1 MSSVRSHFGSSQ
13 AFKLVCGLCSCV
25 LLHDT
30 MEDTKLRPPPLTP
43 RGSVSPRL
51 TPRGSVAQELPK
63 VSDSSGTGDTSGF
76 QELPKVGVVDV
87 APVAPVALVGES
99 RAQRKKHRDRLRAS
113 AKKNELP
120 YPVCYNPKGYLEV
133 PDICNRI
140 ATDWGKDPAGCM
152 CAMQWPQFL
161 AAAYSSGQ
169 AKRVQSAVCYDGE
182 LTLPAFLHEDVHQVD
197 PEEEEAEEEGEPEE
211 DEEEEAEEDADGE
224 EPEEDE
230 EQEQQQRRAV
240 ASATTG
246 TTRL

>member
-30 MEDTKLRPPPLTP
+30 MEDTKLRPPPLPP
-43 RGSVSPRL
+43 RGSVAKPPL
-51 TPRGSVAQELPK
+51 TPRGSVAQLLPE

-87 APVAPVALVGES
+87 APVTPVALVGES
-99 RAQRKKHRDRLRAS
+99 RAQRKKHRDRLRAT
-113 AKKNELP
+113 AHTNELP
-120 YPVCYNPKGYLEV
+120 YPVCYNPHGYLEV

-152 CAMQWPQFL
+152 CATQWPAFL

-169 AKRVQSAVCYDGE
+169 AKRVQSAQCYDGA
-182 LTLPAFLHEDVHQVD
+182 LTLVAGQKVTASYRRPGGHNMKERWWYNAVIDSFVD
-197 PEEEEAEEEGEPEE
+197 IM
-211 DEEEEAEEDADGE
+211 
-224 EPEEDE
+224 
-230 EQEQQQRRAV
+230 
-240 ASATTG
+240 SKTG
-246 TTRL
+246 HSSTIAIVN

>member
-43 RGSVSPRL
+43 RGSVGTLPR

-87 APVAPVALVGES
+87 APVTPVALVGES

-113 AKKNELP
+113 AKQNELP
-120 YPVCYNPKGYLEV
+120 YPVCYNPHGYLEV
-133 PDICNRI
+133 PDICNRV

-152 CAMQWPQFL
+152 CATEWPAFL
-161 AAAYSSGQ
+161 AAAYASGQ
-169 AKRVQSAVCYDGE
+169 AKRVRSAVCYDGA
-182 LTLPAFLHEDVHQVD
+182 LTLEKGQKVTASYRRPGGHNMGERWWYNAVVESFVD
-197 PEEEEAEEEGEPEE
+197 IM
-211 DEEEEAEEDADGE
+211 
-224 EPEEDE
+224 
-230 EQEQQQRRAV
+230 
-240 ASATTG
+240 SKTG
-246 TTRL
+246 HSSTIAIVN

>member
-87 APVAPVALVGES
+87 APVTPVALVGES

-113 AKKNELP
+113 AKQNELP
-120 YPVCYNPKGYLEV
+120 YPVCYNPHGYLEV

-140 ATDWGKDPAGCM
+140 ATDWGTDPAGCM
-152 CAMQWPQFL
+152 CATQWPAFL

-169 AKRVQSAVCYDGE
+169 AKRVQSAVCYDGA
-182 LTLPAFLHEDVHQVD
+182 LTLEPGQKVTASYRRPGGHNMKERWWYNAVIDSFVD
-197 PEEEEAEEEGEPEE
+197 IM
-211 DEEEEAEEDADGE
+211 
-224 EPEEDE
+224 
-230 EQEQQQRRAV
+230 
-240 ASATTG
+240 SKTG
-246 TTRL
+246 HSSTIAIVN

>member
-43 RGSVSPRL
+43 RGSVGTLPR

-87 APVAPVALVGES
+87 APVTPVALVGES

-113 AKKNELP
+113 AKQNELP
-120 YPVCYNPKGYLEV
+120 YPVCYNPHGYLEV

-140 ATDWGKDPAGCM
+140 ATDWGKAPAGCM
-152 CAMQWPQFL
+152 CATQWPAFL
-161 AAAYSSGQ
+161 AAAYASGQ
-169 AKRVQSAVCYDGE
+169 AKRVQSAVCYDGA
-182 LTLPAFLHEDVHQVD
+182 LTLEPGQKVTASYRRPGGHNMGEVWWYNAVVESFVD
-197 PEEEEAEEEGEPEE
+197 IM
-211 DEEEEAEEDADGE
+211 
-224 EPEEDE
+224 
-230 EQEQQQRRAV
+230 
-240 ASATTG
+240 SKTG
-246 TTRL
+246 HSSTIAIVN

>member
-87 APVAPVALVGES
+87 APVTPVALVGES

-113 AKKNELP
+113 AKHNELP
-120 YPVCYNPKGYLEV
+120 YPVCYNPHGYLEV

-182 LTLPAFLHEDVHQVD
+182 LTLEPGQKVTASYRRPGGHNMKERWWYNAVIDSFVD
-197 PEEEEAEEEGEPEE
+197 IM
-211 DEEEEAEEDADGE
+211 
-224 EPEEDE
+224 
-230 EQEQQQRRAV
+230 
-240 ASATTG
+240 SKTG
-246 TTRL
+246 HSSTIAIVN

>member
-43 RGSVSPRL
+43 RGSVGTLPL
-51 TPRGSVAQELPK
+51 TPRGSVAQELPQL
-63 VSDSSGTGDTSGF
+63 SDSSGTGDTSGF

-87 APVAPVALVGES
+87 APVTPVALVGES

-113 AKKNELP
+113 AKQNELP

-152 CAMQWPQFL
+152 CATQWPAFL

-182 LTLPAFLHEDVHQVD
+182 LTLEPGQKVTASYRRPGGHNMGERWWYNAVVESFVD
-197 PEEEEAEEEGEPEE
+197 IM
-211 DEEEEAEEDADGE
+211 
-224 EPEEDE
+224 
-230 EQEQQQRRAV
+230 
-240 ASATTG
+240 SKTG
-246 TTRL
+246 HSSTIAIVN

>member
-43 RGSVSPRL
+43 RGSVAQPPL

-87 APVAPVALVGES
+87 APVTPVALVGES

-113 AKKNELP
+113 AKQNELP
-120 YPVCYNPKGYLEV
+120 YPVCYNPHGYLEV

-182 LTLPAFLHEDVHQVD
+182 LTLEPGQKVTASYRRPGGNNMRERWWYNAVVESFVD
-197 PEEEEAEEEGEPEE
+197 IM
-211 DEEEEAEEDADGE
+211 
-224 EPEEDE
+224 
-230 EQEQQQRRAV
+230 
-240 ASATTG
+240 SKTG
-246 TTRL
+246 HSSTIAIVN

>member
-1 MSSVRSHFGSSQ
+1 
-13 AFKLVCGLCSCV
+13 
-25 LLHDT
+25 

-76 QELPKVGVVDV
+76 QELPKVSVVGV
-87 APVAPVALVGES
+87 APVEPVALMGDS
-99 RAQRKKHRDRLRAS
+99 RAQRKKYRSSLRAS

-120 YPVCYNPKGYLEV
+120 YPVCYNPHGYLEV

-152 CAMQWPQFL
+152 CATQWPAFL

-182 LTLPAFLHEDVHQVD
+182 LMLEPGQKVTASYRRPGGNNMRERWWYNAVVESFVD
-197 PEEEEAEEEGEPEE
+197 IM
-211 DEEEEAEEDADGE
+211 
-224 EPEEDE
+224 
-230 EQEQQQRRAV
+230 
-240 ASATTG
+240 SKTG
-246 TTRL
+246 HSSTIAIVN

>member
-43 RGSVSPRL
+43 RGSVAQPPL

-87 APVAPVALVGES
+87 APVTPVALVGES

-113 AKKNELP
+113 AKQNELP
-120 YPVCYNPKGYLEV
+120 YPVCYNPHGYLEV
-133 PDICNRI
+133 PDICNRV
-140 ATDWGKDPAGCM
+140 ASDWGKGPAECM
-152 CAMQWPQFL
+152 CATKWPGFL
-161 AAAYSSGQ
+161 AAAYASGQ
-169 AKRVQSAVCYDGE
+169 AKRVQSAVCYDGT
-182 LTLPAFLHEDVHQVD
+182 LTLEPGQKVTASYRRPGGHNMGQSWWYNAVVESFVD
-197 PEEEEAEEEGEPEE
+197 IM
-211 DEEEEAEEDADGE
+211 
-224 EPEEDE
+224 
-230 EQEQQQRRAV
+230 
-240 ASATTG
+240 SKTG
-246 TTRL
+246 HSSTIAIVN

>member
-87 APVAPVALVGES
+87 APVTPVALVGES
-99 RAQRKKHRDRLRAS
+99 RAQRKKCRDSLRATAHS
-113 AKKNELP
+113 RELP
-120 YPVCYNPKGYLEV
+120 YPVCYNPHGYLEV

-152 CAMQWPQFL
+152 CATQWPAFL

-182 LTLPAFLHEDVHQVD
+182 LTLEPGQKVTASYRRPGGNNMRERWWYNAVVESFVD
-197 PEEEEAEEEGEPEE
+197 IM
-211 DEEEEAEEDADGE
+211 
-224 EPEEDE
+224 
-230 EQEQQQRRAV
+230 
-240 ASATTG
+240 SKTG
-246 TTRL
+246 HSSTIAIVN

>member
-43 RGSVSPRL
+43 RGSVGTLPR

-87 APVAPVALVGES
+87 APVTPVALVGES
-99 RAQRKKHRDRLRAS
+99 RAQRKKHRDGLRA
-113 AKKNELP
+113 AAHLNQHP
-120 YPVCYNPKGYLEV
+120 YPVCYNPHGYLEV

-140 ATDWGKDPAGCM
+140 ATDWGKAPAGCM
-152 CAMQWPQFL
+152 CATQWPAFL
-161 AAAYSSGQ
+161 AAAYASGQ
-169 AKRVQSAVCYDGE
+169 AKRVRSAVCYDGA
-182 LTLPAFLHEDVHQVD
+182 LTLEKGQKVTASYRRPGGHNMRERWWYNAVVESFVD
-197 PEEEEAEEEGEPEE
+197 IM
-211 DEEEEAEEDADGE
+211 
-224 EPEEDE
+224 
-230 EQEQQQRRAV
+230 
-240 ASATTG
+240 SKTG
-246 TTRL
+246 HSSTIAIVN

>member
-43 RGSVSPRL
+43 RGSV
-51 TPRGSVAQELPK
+51 AQELPK

-87 APVAPVALVGES
+87 APVTPVALVGES
-99 RAQRKKHRDRLRAS
+99 RAQRKKHRDRLRA
-113 AKKNELP
+113 AAHLNQHP
-120 YPVCYNPKGYLEV
+120 YPVCYNPHGYLEV

-140 ATDWGKDPAGCM
+140 ATDWGEAPAGCM
-152 CAMQWPQFL
+152 CATQWPAFL

-182 LTLPAFLHEDVHQVD
+182 LTLEPGVTASYRRPGGTNMRERWWYNAVVESFVD
-197 PEEEEAEEEGEPEE
+197 IM
-211 DEEEEAEEDADGE
+211 
-224 EPEEDE
+224 
-230 EQEQQQRRAV
+230 
-240 ASATTG
+240 SKTG
-246 TTRL
+246 HSSTIAIVN

>member
-51 TPRGSVAQELPK
+51 TPRGSVAQELPQ

-99 RAQRKKHRDRLRAS
+99 RVDRRKHRDRLRADAS
-113 AKKNELP
+113 KNKLP
-120 YPVCYNPKGYLEV
+120 YPVCYNPKGYLVV

-140 ATDWGKDPAGCM
+140 ASDWGKPPAECM
-152 CAMQWPQFL
+152 CATQWPAFL
-161 AAAYSSGQ
+161 AAAIASGQ
-169 AKRVQSAVCYDGE
+169 AKRVQSALCYDGA
-182 LTLPAFLHEDVHQVD
+182 LTLEPGQKVTASYRRPGGHNMRERWWYNAVVD
-197 PEEEEAEEEGEPEE
+197 SFV
-211 DEEEEAEEDADGE
+211 DIM
-224 EPEEDE
+224 
-230 EQEQQQRRAV
+230 
-240 ASATTG
+240 SKTG
-246 TTRL
+246 HSSTIAIVN

>member
-87 APVAPVALVGES
+87 APVTPVALVGES

-113 AKKNELP
+113 AKQNELP
-120 YPVCYNPKGYLEV
+120 YPVCYNPHGYLEV

-152 CAMQWPQFL
+152 CATQWPAFL

-169 AKRVQSAVCYDGE
+169 AKRVQSAVCYDGA
-182 LTLPAFLHEDVHQVD
+182 LTLEPGQKVTASYRRPGGHNMKERWWYNAVIDSFVD
-197 PEEEEAEEEGEPEE
+197 IK
-211 DEEEEAEEDADGE
+211 
-224 EPEEDE
+224 
-230 EQEQQQRRAV
+230 
-240 ASATTG
+240 SKTG
-246 TTRL
+246 HSSTIAIVN

>member
-43 RGSVSPRL
+43 RGSVAQPPL

-87 APVAPVALVGES
+87 APVTPVALVGES

-152 CAMQWPQFL
+152 CATQWPAFL

-169 AKRVQSAVCYDGE
+169 AKRVQSAVCYDGA
-182 LTLPAFLHEDVHQVD
+182 LTLEPGQKVTASYRRPGGHNMRERWWYNAVVESFVD
-197 PEEEEAEEEGEPEE
+197 IM
-211 DEEEEAEEDADGE
+211 
-224 EPEEDE
+224 
-230 EQEQQQRRAV
+230 
-240 ASATTG
+240 SKTG
-246 TTRL
+246 HSSTIAIVN

>member
-43 RGSVSPRL
+43 RGSVATPPL

-87 APVAPVALVGES
+87 APVTPVALVGES

-113 AKKNELP
+113 AKQNELP
-120 YPVCYNPKGYLEV
+120 YPVCYNPHGYLEV

-182 LTLPAFLHEDVHQVD
+182 LTL
-197 PEEEEAEEEGEPEE
+197 EP
-211 DEEEEAEEDADGE
+211 G
-224 EPEEDE
+224 
-230 EQEQQQRRAV
+230 QKVV
-240 ASATTG
+240 ASYRRPGGNHMREKWWYNAVVESFVLVKSRTG
-246 TTRL
+246 QSSTIAIVN

>member
-43 RGSVSPRL
+43 RGSVAQPPL

-87 APVAPVALVGES
+87 APVTPVALVGES

-113 AKKNELP
+113 AKQNELP
-120 YPVCYNPKGYLEV
+120 YPVCYNPHGYLEV

-182 LTLPAFLHEDVHQVD
+182 LTLEPGQKVTASYRRPGGHNMRERWWYNAVVESFVD
-197 PEEEEAEEEGEPEE
+197 IM
-211 DEEEEAEEDADGE
+211 
-224 EPEEDE
+224 
-230 EQEQQQRRAV
+230 
-240 ASATTG
+240 SKTG
-246 TTRL
+246 HSSTIAIVN